1 VRSGSAAR
9 VAATIQAAT
18 FALGLGAAL
27 LAATGC
33 VERYL
38 KVETEPIGAHIYIN
52 GEDAGV
58 SPVERRFTYYGTVRI
73 DAHLEK
79 QPGVTQFVELS
90 PPWYE
95 YFPLDL
101 FSELFDP
108 VTHVDRHSV
117 AIAFPEI
124 AAEPATGRE
133 DEVRRAAEQLRQES
147 R

>member
-1 VRSGSAAR
+1 MGLKPCTEGSNPSLSAIRVVRSGSAAR
-9 VAATIQAAT
+9 VAATIQAV
-18 FALGLGAAL
+18 GLAFGL
-27 LAATGC
+27 VAATGC

-101 FSELFDP
+101 FSE
-108 VTHVDRHSV
+108 
-117 AIAFPEI
+117 
-124 AAEPATGRE
+124 
-133 DEVRRAAEQLRQES
+133 
-147 R
+147 